1 MAKVRKVKAK
11 ARRPSV
17 MELKYSMLDSKVF
30 IIGGAVLSKVETHGI
45 LNADHADWVFEQPHR
60 WSVKL
65 LAFYVKDDERMVI
78 DDDVT
83 ISKFC
88 DVSKL
93 NFALTNEMI
102 TFVNAIHNDMP
113 ELEGSLISTGY
124 LLSPSLSSDMDDNSS
139 LAITTLTKA
148 GCYDSLISGIVDA
161 KHRQSRLEDG
171 YYKKHPEH
179 EGLRVNSL

>member
-11 ARRPSV
+11 TRRPTV
-17 MELKYSMLDSKVF
+17 KELKYSNLDSKVF
-30 IIGGAVLSKVETHGI
+30 IIGGAALTKVKSHGI
-45 LNADHADWVFEQPHR
+45 LNADHADWVFEHPHR

-65 LAFYVKDDERMVI
+65 LGFYVKDGERIVV
-78 DDDVT
+78 DDDIV
-83 ISKFC
+83 ISKFSG
-88 DVSKL
+88 VGEL
-93 NFALTNEMI
+93 NFSLTSKMV
-102 TFVNAIHNDMP
+102 TFVNTIHNDMP

-124 LLSPSLSSDMDDNSS
+124 LLSPSLKSDMEANSS
-139 LAITTLTKA
+139 LAISTLTEA

-161 KHRQSRLEDG
+161 KHRQARLEDG